1 MGLDCRDRRVLW
13 KSYRQVAEILC
24 TCKLRSLT
32 DIFRTQYS
40 SHDRE
45 LIIAR
50 SWALIEHRWV
60 LLCTSLYCGRV
71 EYLGEQDNVKMVVDV
86 SAQNKDEALLDMLL
100 GLVIIL
106 ELCIFVALL
115 HRNTAKIL
123 VAPLERI
130 FNTIR
135 TNASQIINA
144 LEETDEVSREAK

>member
-1 MGLDCRDRRVLW
+1 MGW
-13 KSYRQVAEILC
+13 I
-24 TCKLRSLT
+24 
-32 DIFRTQYS
+32 
-40 SHDRE
+40 
-45 LIIAR
+45 
-50 SWALIEHRWV
+50 LIEHCRSTSGCYV
-60 LLCTSLYCGRV
+60 RTPLCLCRV
-71 EYLGEQDNVKMVVDV
+71 EYFGEQENVKLVVDV

-144 LEETDEVSREAK
+144 LEETDEVGRKQYYIWAAYTLCTLCMLQFPQ